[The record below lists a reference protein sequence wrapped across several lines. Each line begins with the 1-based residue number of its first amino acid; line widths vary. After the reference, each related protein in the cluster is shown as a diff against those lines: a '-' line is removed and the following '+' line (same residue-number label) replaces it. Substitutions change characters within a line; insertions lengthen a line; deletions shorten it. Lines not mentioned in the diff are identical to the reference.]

1 MNLKISSMEPIN
13 MTSPMNRNYSAV
25 IHLVSMISKKC
36 DDYGDNYVLVSRINW
51 RLEELEK

>member
-1 MNLKISSMEPIN
+1 
-13 MTSPMNRNYSAV
+13 MNRNYSAV

-36 DDYGDNYVLVSRINW
+36 HDYGDNYVVVFRINW